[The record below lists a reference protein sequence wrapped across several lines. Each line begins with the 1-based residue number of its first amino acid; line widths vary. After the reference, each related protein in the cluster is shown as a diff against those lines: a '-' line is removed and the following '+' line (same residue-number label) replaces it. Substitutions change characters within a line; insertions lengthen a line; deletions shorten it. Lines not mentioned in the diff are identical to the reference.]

1 MGVKAVID
9 RFEGGLAV
17 LLIDEKP
24 INVLQSSLPNGVK
37 EGEWLEVEFDKGLLV
52 SAKIDMEET
61 ERMKARIAEKL
72 ARLRKERK

>member
-24 INVLQSSLPNGVK
+24 INVLQSALPNGAK
-37 EGEWLEVEFDKGLLV
+37 EGEWLDVEIDKGRLV
-52 SAKIDMEET
+52 SAKIDTEET

-72 ARLRKERK
+72 ARIRKEKK